1 MARTEVILSARLAL
15 EQLDTRDVPNAVA
28 PTHPHRFAVGS
39 GAGQP
44 AQVSVYEAGT
54 NAILTTVT
62 PFGFGYTGGV
72 RVATG
77 DLTGD
82 GIDDLVVAA
91 AAGGPKV
98 KVFDGATHKQIAD
111 FYAFS
116 NTSRVG
122 SYVTVGDVTGDGRAD
137 LVVGAGEGL
146 RSQVKVFRGQSV
158 TSKAGVEAANPA
170 AAANFFAFGDTYTG
184 GVRVA
189 VGDVNGDGIGD
200 LIAAPGAGAAPSVKV
215 FTTKAAWGDA
225 PLARYHYT
233 LTTLTVGGKADA
245 GGVFVS
251 AGDVDGDG
259 KADIAVGRVVGTTA
273 VVTVYK
279 GTDTKAKLL
288 DAYGF
293 TPTSGGVPVAV
304 KDLDG
309 DGKAEV
315 LAAGGAGT
323 SQVRV
328 LGGGGGLARSFMA
341 FTPNYQGG
349 VFVG

>member
-1 MARTEVILSARLAL
+1 
-15 EQLDTRDVPNAVA
+15 VA
-28 PTHPHRFAVGS
+28 
-39 GAGQP
+39 
-44 AQVSVYEAGT
+44 
-54 NAILTTVT
+54 
-62 PFGFGYTGGV
+62 
-72 RVATG
+72 
-77 DLTGD
+77 
-82 GIDDLVVAA
+82 
-91 AAGGPKV
+91 
-98 KVFDGATHKQIAD
+98 
-111 FYAFS
+111 
-116 NTSRVG
+116 
-122 SYVTVGDVTGDGRAD
+122 VGDVTGDGRAD

-146 RSQVKVFRGQSV
+146 RSQVKVFRGQVIS
-158 TSKAGVEAANPA
+158 SKAGVEAANPV
-170 AAANFFAFGDTYTG
+170 AAANIFAFGDTYTG

-200 LIAAPGAGAAPSVKV
+200 LIAAPGAGAAPVVKV

-233 LTTLTVGGKADA
+233 LTTMTVGGKADT

-251 AGDVDGDG
+251 AGDVNGDG
-259 KADIAVGRVVGTTA
+259 KADIAVGRVTGATA

-288 DAYGF
+288 EGYGF
-293 TPTSGGVPVAV
+293 TPTGSGGVPVAV

-328 LGGGGGLARSFMA
+328 LGGSGGLTRSFMA

-349 VFVG
+349 VYVG